1 MQFVGMLRNQQNKNH
16 AHGLTIWRLK
26 RDFRR
31 QAQKRC
37 KSVSYSFHASMGQGK
52 TMTQPRGAQLFTIE
66 QSVEDLTAR

>member
-1 MQFVGMLRNQQNKNH
+1 MQFIRMFWNQQGEHH
-16 AHGLTIWRLK
+16 AHGLTIRRLK

-31 QAQKRC
+31 QAQKCGER
-37 KSVSYSFHASMGQGK
+37 VSHPFHAPMGQGK